1 MKIQPLLPFLLL
13 TLLLACRPTSP
24 ANSPKEEPELERNYT
39 IVLED
44 GLYIEQ
50 FDSTNTADNRY
61 TANNQTYRA
70 GNKLTYDYY
79 YEDRNGARFK
89 FEENEGASELDFR
102 ERAKAW
108 SFVPIDS
115 PTERTID
122 QVILTVKKGLEPM
135 NRSNPDYNQTVI
147 SYNYP
152 QVNGEQKFS
161 SSTGVIENEKN
172 IWAHPPRDR
181 FFQILELNPFPFIQA
196 PYEIGNKWTW
206 SPGIGSFWGDERWKT
221 WGGGIENQYQY
232 EITSKRKIDLPIGK
246 LDCFEIQSTAASR
259 IGTTGLTAYFHPD
272 YGFVRLDYTNID
284 SSRTVLELINF
295 EPAGPDVSID

>member
-1 MKIQPLLPFLLL
+1 MKHQTLFHLLL
-13 TLLLACRPTSP
+13 LILLSACDP
-24 ANSPKEEPELERNYT
+24 ASKSVSQEGEVDTEKDYT

-206 SPGIGSFWGDERWKT
+206 SLGIGSFWGDERWKI
-221 WGGGIENQYQY
+221 WEGRIENQYTY
-232 EITSKRKIDLPIGK
+232 EITDKRKIELALGTIA
-246 LDCFEIQSTAASR
+246 CSEIQSTATSR
-259 IGTTGLTAYFHPD
+259 IGTTQLTAYFHPE
-272 YGFVRLDYTNID
+272 YGFVKLDYTNID

-295 EPAGPDVSID
+295 EPAGVDISLE